1 MVSEQSQEAPI
12 VAVTTSVLNIVREMA
27 PTADVEPDSE
37 LVAELGFD
45 SLGLIEL
52 IAVLEDALDL
62 PPIDMD
68 ALSTIVTVADLQSVV
83 RESRAV
89 MQPTAGSE

>member
-1 MVSEQSQEAPI
+1 MVSEQSQKAPI
-12 VAVTTSVLNIVREMA
+12 VAMITSVLDIVREMS

-52 IAVLEDALDL
+52 VAVLEDALDL

-68 ALSTIVTVADLQSVV
+68 ALSTIVTVSDLQSVV
-83 RESRAV
+83 REARAV
-89 MQPTAGSE
+89 MLPTAGSK